1 MRSPG
6 SRAKSVR
13 TCQCLRPRRAVWAL
27 ALSRPSVL
35 PSVTGTTSAPGMRV
49 LSRLNGW
56 PMRSPVN
63 ASPIPSR
70 ASAHDFGVDAV
81 RYSFIVMDLHHL
93 LLAGL
98 PAHSGLP
105 RSTDILS
112 VRRHVSTCQEETSPA
127 RGTDA
132 FSRPGRP
139 SLFRRKVTRPPLRPT
154 MAASLNDT
162 CKARIF
168 FHGSGLP
175 AVRFSRPRSPASRWS
190 YRGAAAPLRSPAPAH
205 CLRRFRPPRQSK
217 HGNPR

>member
-35 PSVTGTTSAPGMRV
+35 PSVSRTTSAPRMRV

-63 ASPIPSR
+63 ASPMPSR
-70 ASAHDFGVDAV
+70 ASAHELGVDAV

-98 PAHSGLP
+98 PAHSALP
-105 RSTDILS
+105 PANGHRWGNDRRRS
-112 VRRHVSTCQEETSPA
+112 
-127 RGTDA
+127 
-132 FSRPGRP
+132 
-139 SLFRRKVTRPPLRPT
+139 
-154 MAASLNDT
+154 
-162 CKARIF
+162 
-168 FHGSGLP
+168 
-175 AVRFSRPRSPASRWS
+175 PRSPLCQPRWLAQS
-190 YRGAAAPLRSPAPAH
+190 PGSSVPIFRLSILSFTLLRVIEAYLKFGQNGHA
-205 CLRRFRPPRQSK
+205 K
-217 HGNPR
+217 H

>member
-56 PMRSPVN
+56 PMRSPAN

-70 ASAHDFGVDAV
+70 ASAHDSGVDAV
-81 RYSFIVMDLHHL
+81 CYSFIVMDLHHL

-98 PAHSGLP
+98 PAHSALP
-105 RSTDILS
+105 PESGVEADAAGGPSWTNNGSRQPCSMTWSASERIRIAASAL
-112 VRRHVSTCQEETSPA
+112 VPALLLRGRHLRRGKHNPRRPNSIGSP
-127 RGTDA
+127 RGT
-132 FSRPGRP
+132 
-139 SLFRRKVTRPPLRPT
+139 
-154 MAASLNDT
+154 
-162 CKARIF
+162 
-168 FHGSGLP
+168 
-175 AVRFSRPRSPASRWS
+175 
-190 YRGAAAPLRSPAPAH
+190 LRSGCAP
-205 CLRRFRPPRQSK
+205 
-217 HGNPR
+217 